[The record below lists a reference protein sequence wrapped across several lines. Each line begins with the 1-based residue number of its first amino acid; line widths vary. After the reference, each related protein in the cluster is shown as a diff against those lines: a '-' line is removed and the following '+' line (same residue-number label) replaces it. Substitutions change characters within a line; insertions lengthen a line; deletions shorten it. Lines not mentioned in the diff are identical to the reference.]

1 MRDYFR
7 TVVIMIF
14 LGGGILMYV
23 ASAQGWGIKG
33 LDDPVTRKEIQEN
46 CPDAYKNSQGDC
58 LRRTFRSYYLV
69 RGIRGGGFGGGG
81 K

>member
-1 MRDYFR
+1 MKAYFR

-23 ASAQGWGIKG
+23 ASAQGWGVKG
-33 LDDPVTRKEIQEN
+33 LDDPTTRQEIQQN
-46 CPDAYKNSQGDC
+46 CPDDYRNSQGDC
-58 LRRTFRSYYLV
+58 LKRTFRSYYLA
-69 RGIRGGGFGGGG
+69 RGIRGGGFGSSG